1 MPHAGGAWGQPVIT
15 RSNRDMRWRRSVW
28 FARGLLL
35 VCFLS
40 RTATVAAVD
49 SREALQKA
57 ADLVQEGRLEEADR
71 QAHLALSDPA
81 TRAVACSVLGTI
93 RFQQK
98 RFDESAT
105 FLQEAIRLEPHLLG
119 AHLSL
124 ADVYDVQGKPQ
135 LALALYRQVLV
146 LDPSNALA
154 RFALARAETE
164 KGNYRKSLEL
174 ARPALAT
181 LQGSAEG
188 LVVLATDFVKLG
200 DRQSAAALAK
210 DWAGLESTPQAL
222 SIKFAVLLAQ
232 GGGTD
237 AALEILEGA
246 QKAGPPSYEVAFNL
260 GGVYLLKKDP
270 ARALESY
277 DQALMLKPE
286 AVPAMKQA
294 AAIAEGQNEFEHAL
308 SYWIRAKKIAP
319 DDPEV
324 LLGFGRVCLEMDLLE
339 DAEPALTKAATM
351 RPEPAYQYTL
361 AAAKVGKRQFAPAR
375 SLIEGLVKKK
385 PRDAQLQYALG
396 AVLYLEANLTE
407 AAVHLQESI
416 RLQPDQ
422 LAPYYYLA
430 LVTRDQGN
438 DAGAIQ
444 RLQDL
449 LRRYPDHALSYE
461 ALGSLLMSA
470 NRYAEAETS
479 LETAIRLNPK
489 SVKANYQLGLL
500 LSRMGK
506 KSEADKQL
514 ELSKTLRTED
524 EANSRLQLRLLDP
537 DR

>member
-1 MPHAGGAWGQPVIT
+1 MT
-15 RSNRDMRWRRSVW
+15 SRCNRQFSSCSIRVTTLS
-28 FARGLLL
+28 LL
-35 VCFLS
+35 VCLLYP
-40 RTATVAAVD
+40 AAGFCASD
-49 SREALQKA
+49 SRAAIEKA
-57 ADLVQEGRLEEADR
+57 ADLVQQGRLEAAEQPAR
-71 QAHLALSDPA
+71 LALSDPE

-98 RFDESAT
+98 RFDDSAT

-124 ADVYDVQGKPQ
+124 ADVYTVQGKPQ
-135 LALALYRQVLV
+135 LALPLYRQVLV

-154 RFALARAETE
+154 RFALARAETD

-174 ARPALAT
+174 ARPALDA
-181 LQGSAEG
+181 LKSSPEG
-188 LVVLATDFVKLG
+188 LVVLATDFLKVG

-210 DWAGLESTPQAL
+210 DWAGLENAPQSL
-222 SIKFAVLLAQ
+222 SIRFAVLLAQ
-232 GGGTD
+232 GGETNG
-237 AALEILEGA
+237 ALEILERA
-246 QKAGPPSYEVAFNL
+246 QRAGPPSYELAFNL

-270 ARALESY
+270 ARALEYY
-277 DQALMLKPE
+277 DQALTLSPD

-294 AAIAEGQNEFEHAL
+294 AGIAEGQNEFEHAL

-339 DAEPALTKAATM
+339 DAEPALTKAATL
-351 RPEPAYQYTL
+351 RPEPTYQYTL

-375 SLIEGLVKKK
+375 SLIEGLVKKR

-438 DAGAIQ
+438 DADAIQ

-461 ALGSLLMSA
+461 ALGSLLMGA

-479 LETAIRLNPK
+479 LETAVRLNPK

-506 KSEADKQL
+506 KPEADKQL